1 MPKESLVKII
11 PRPREKPSRLVNFL
25 FLFSLILILSLL
37 VSYWFLGTQTSSL
50 QSKKQDVRRKIE
62 EIIGE
67 RRRLKEDISEFQDKI
82 GDFRE
87 LFQNHKFTS
96 IFFDFLESS
105 CHPKVQFT
113 SLGLDTEN
121 SVANLTGKTENFK
134 TLGEQLLVFK
144 GDKNIKGLKASNI
157 SLDRDGKVKFNLT
170 FTFSSSLLKK

>member
-25 FLFSLILILSLL
+25 FSFSLILILSLL
-37 VSYWFLGTQTSSL
+37 GSYLFLGTQTSSL
-50 QSKKQDVRRKIE
+50 QGEKQDVRRKIE

-67 RRRLKEDISEFQDKI
+67 RRGLKEDISGFQGKI
-82 GDFRE
+82 EDFKE
-87 LFQNHKFTS
+87 VFQNHKFTS

-105 CHPKVQFT
+105 CHLKVQFT
-113 SLGLDTEN
+113 SLSLDTES
-121 SVANLTGKTENFK
+121 SVANLTGKTDNFK

-144 GDKNIKGLKASNI
+144 GDKNIKGLRVSNV
-157 SLDRDGKVKFNLT
+157 SLDQDGKVRFSLT